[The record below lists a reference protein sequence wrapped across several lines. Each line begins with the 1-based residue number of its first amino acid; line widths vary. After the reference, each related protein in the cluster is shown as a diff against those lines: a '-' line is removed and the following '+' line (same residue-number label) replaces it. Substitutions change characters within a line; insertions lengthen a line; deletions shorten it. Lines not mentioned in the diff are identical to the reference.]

1 MFNQKI
7 SKINEISQYIN
18 KLLFG
23 KQNRRLEYVVEK
35 FYELNLE
42 RRALIKTFVVILF
55 CLLFSI
61 IIFIYIKNMNLLEKN
76 LSQAYQALYEIKRL
90 NPIYSSIEENFLKLQ
105 DQIKSTNTNLNLIEL
120 LKEKSSEMDIEI
132 SDFSNAPSFTNLE
145 NSNPFSEQFEIVSIN
160 FQVKNISL
168 KKMINYINF
177 LEESKNKLKIT
188 ELKILSEDEEK
199 LYFNIFLTLEA
210 LIPKEEKNK
219 KF

>member
-18 KLLFG
+18 KLIFG

>member
-105 DQIKSTNTNLNLIEL
+105 DQIKSTNTNLNLIAL